1 MENSVILA
9 ILTIIGSV
17 LGSVFGVWAITR
29 RNKSEVEKAKG
40 LSEATARNAETKE
53 RSDLIDMIKESTK
66 QGSIWLEA
74 LKIIENTREKDY
86 ATLKAIIED
95 GTQETINSRKEL
107 LKGVDGVAIQARE
120 HNTGITNSLDEV
132 KRELGSLRMVVE
144 KLPGQNDEM
153 KSRIDITLGYI
164 ERLLPKLR
172 STGEMAIVPSSNGA
186 RSEKF
191 DSGKME
197 LSENPT

>member
-1 MENSVILA
+1 MSNEVILA
-9 ILTIIGSV
+9 ILTILGSV
-17 LGSVFGVWAITR
+17 LGSVFGVWALTR
-29 RNKSEVEKAKG
+29 KNKSEVEKEQG
-40 LSEATARNAETKE
+40 LGQVRAQDAEIKE
-53 RSDLIDMIKESTK
+53 RADLISMIKEHTKQDAEHTK
-66 QGSIWLEA
+66 QGAIWLEA
-74 LKIIENTREKDY
+74 LKIIESTREKDY

-107 LKGVDGVAIQARE
+107 LKNVDGVAVQARE

-132 KRELGSLRMVVE
+132 KRELGSLRTVVE

-172 STGEMAIVPSSNGA
+172 STSELPVTTVPNG
-186 RSEKF
+186 SLPE
-191 DSGKME
+191 
-197 LSENPT
+197 PTPSIS

>member
-1 MENSVILA
+1 LSNEVILA
-9 ILTIIGSV
+9 ILTIVGSV

-29 RNKSEVEKAKG
+29 KNKSEVDKAKG

-95 GTQETINSRKEL
+95 GAQETINSRKEL

-132 KRELGSLRMVVE
+132 KRELGSLRLVVE